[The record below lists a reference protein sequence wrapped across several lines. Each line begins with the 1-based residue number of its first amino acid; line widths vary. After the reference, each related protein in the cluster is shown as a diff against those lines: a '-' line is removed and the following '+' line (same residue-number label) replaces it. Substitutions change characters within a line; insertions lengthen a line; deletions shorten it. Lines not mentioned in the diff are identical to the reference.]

1 MKKIFTLLFATLMAV
16 NVMADDL
23 SGKIDVAV
31 TGATYSNENVTYT
44 VTTYTGEDGTQKM
57 DVVVPS
63 FELVNTV
70 MGNLTLGTYTV
81 KGLVYDSEK
90 GGYYRDYK
98 NDGLSVHFKA
108 VSSVGLVMFDKDYA
122 FNSAKDNNILVKTD
136 GNTVTSI
143 VNHFQMGAMPYPI
156 SSTFTPNSTT
166 GIESLET
173 VSTGKMADGK
183 MYNLSGAQV
192 DESYKGLVIQNGR
205 KFVKK

>member
-31 TGATYSNENVTYT
+31 AGGTYSNENVTYT

-63 FELVNTV
+63 FELPDTD
-70 MGNLTLGTYTV
+70 MGDFVLGTYTV
-81 KGLVYDSEK
+81 NGLVYDSEK

-98 NDGLSVHFKA
+98 DDNLSIHVKIIYA
-108 VSSVGLVMFDKDYA
+108 IGYTLDKDYT

-136 GNTVTSI
+136 GTTVTSI
-143 VNHFQMGAMPYPI
+143 VNNFQMGSMPFPI
-156 SSTFTPNSTT
+156 SSTFTPKSTT

-173 VSTGKMADGK
+173 VSTGTMADGK